1 MSEST
6 RQNLINH
13 LKAKK
18 GIIPVWANSIYGR
31 GEYIVAS
38 NGFPGNE
45 SRSAHIDHVE
55 GMSWDPAGTVLLVD
69 GGDIVKGEEKNPH
82 KDSITI
88 TIAGM
93 SNSGKTLIQH
103 IIAEALRDKGFELNF
118 TPRAEQEM
126 KNQVDDIDKA
136 AAKVRKQT
144 KVLLDEQHL
153 YKRTVFGDK

>member
-18 GIIPVWANSIYGR
+18 ELIPIWANSIYGR

-55 GMSWDPAGTVLLVD
+55 GMSWDPAGTVLLVSE
-69 GGDIVKGEEKNPH
+69 GKLVKGEEKNAH
-82 KDSITI
+82 KDSVTI

-118 TPRAEQEM
+118 TPRAEKEM
-126 KNQVDDIDKA
+126 ANAIKDIDKA
-136 AAKVRKQT
+136 SATVRKQT
-144 KVLLDEQHL
+144 KILLDEQHL
-153 YKRTVFGDK
+153 YKRVTLGGK

>member
-13 LKAKK
+13 LKQKE

-38 NGFPGNE
+38 NGFPGSE

-55 GMSWDPAGTVLLVD
+55 GMSWDPAGTVLLVNA
-69 GGDIVKGEEKNPH
+69 GKLVKGEEKNPH

-93 SNSGKTLIQH
+93 SNTGKTLIQH
-103 IIAEALRDKGFELNF
+103 IITDALRDKGFEINF
-118 TPRAEQEM
+118 TPRAESEM
-126 KNQVDDIDKA
+126 ANTVDDIDKA
-136 AAKVRKQT
+136 AATVRKQT
-144 KVLLDEQHL
+144 KILLDEQHL
-153 YKRTVFGDK
+153 YKRTVLGSK